1 MQVNHM
7 DKIFNEY
14 KDQLPK
20 IVLDELQAAIPAKSS
35 DAKIKKILDTAVA
48 EYNHSL
54 VEPGESV
61 GLITAESIGEPG
73 TQMTLSSF
81 HLAGVAEMNVTT
93 GLPRLI
99 EILDG
104 KKEISTPMMEIY
116 LKKPF
121 KEGKGIRELA
131 LRIKEINLGE
141 TVQEFQLSVG
151 EGKIDIILDKNKLD
165 TLYLDADNIA
175 KTLMKQVKG
184 LQVKTKD
191 NVLII
196 NAKKEN
202 INEVYKLK
210 EKLKGTYISGM
221 EGITHVLP
229 VKRGEEFI
237 IITAGTNLKD
247 VLAMEEVDSVRTI
260 SNDVFEV
267 QQVLGIEAAK
277 EVIIKEVFKVIED
290 QGLNVDIRHIM
301 LVASTMCFSGA
312 VKGITR
318 YGVVSEKGSVLA
330 RASFETPIKHI
341 IEAAMLAEEDQLNSV
356 IENVMLNQP
365 VPVGTGMTGLIVKNS
380 GKK

>member
-48 EYNHSL
+48 EYNNSL

>member
-35 DAKIKKILDTAVA
+35 DAKIKKILDT
-48 EYNHSL
+48 L

>member
-1 MQVNHM
+1 ML
-7 DKIFNEY
+7 KL
-14 KDQLPK
+14 K
-20 IVLDELQAAIPAKSS
+20 
-35 DAKIKKILDTAVA
+35 
-48 EYNHSL
+48 
-54 VEPGESV
+54 
-61 GLITAESIGEPG
+61 ITAESIGEPG